1 MYEHFP
7 VTMWIMDGTFWA
19 LGLFFGILT
28 YIAAPLAAKKRGNS
42 VSGTPG
48 VAFLCFLAAGLLSP
62 IKWLALLSLLD
73 FEVIWFIFIILRGD
87 FRKKQ

>member
-7 VTMWIMDGTFWA
+7 IAMWLIDGSFWSV
-19 LGLFFGILT
+19 GLFFWVLT
-28 YIAAPLAAKKRGNS
+28 YIVAPLAAKKRGNS

-48 VAFLCFLAAGLLSP
+48 VVFLCFLAAGLLSP
-62 IKWLALLSLLD
+62 IKWLSLLSLLD
-73 FEVIWFIFIILRGD
+73 FSVIWFIFIILRGD

>member
-7 VTMWIMDGTFWA
+7 IAMWLIDGSFWSV
-19 LGLFFGILT
+19 GLFFWVLT
-28 YIAAPLAAKKRGNS
+28 YIVAPLAAKKRGNS

>member
-1 MYEHFP
+1 MEHFP
-7 VTMWIMDGTFWA
+7 IAMWLIDGSFWSV
-19 LGLFFGILT
+19 GLFFWVLT
-28 YIAAPLAAKKRGNS
+28 YIVAPLAAKKRGNS

-73 FEVIWFIFIILRGD
+73 FSVIWFVFIILRGD
-87 FRKKQ
+87 FRKNQ

>member
-7 VTMWIMDGTFWA
+7 IIMWLIDGSFWA
-19 LGLFFGILT
+19 VGLFFWVLT
-28 YIAAPLAAKKRGNS
+28 YIIAPLTAKSSKRNI
-42 VSGTPG
+42 SGTPG

-62 IKWLALLSLLD
+62 IKWLAWLSLLD
-73 FEVIWFIFIILRGD
+73 FSVIWFIFIILRGD

>member
-7 VTMWIMDGTFWA
+7 IAMWLIDGSFWSV
-19 LGLFFGILT
+19 GLFFWVLT
-28 YIAAPLAAKKRGNS
+28 YIVAPLAAKKRGNS

-62 IKWLALLSLLD
+62 IK
-73 FEVIWFIFIILRGD
+73 
-87 FRKKQ
+87 

>member
-7 VTMWIMDGTFWA
+7 IAMWLIDGSFWSV
-19 LGLFFGILT
+19 GLFFWVLT
-28 YIAAPLAAKKRGNS
+28 YIVAPLAAKKRGNS

-62 IKWLALLSLLD
+62 IKWLSLLSLLD
-73 FEVIWFIFIILRGD
+73 FSVIWFVFIILRGD
-87 FRKKQ
+87 FRKNQ

>member
-7 VTMWIMDGTFWA
+7 IAMWLIDGSFWSV
-19 LGLFFGILT
+19 GLFFWILT
-28 YIAAPLAAKKRGNS
+28 YIVAPLAAKKRGHS

-48 VAFLCFLAAGLLSP
+48 IAFLCFLTADLLSP
-62 IKWLALLSLLD
+62 IKWLAWLSLLD
-73 FEVIWFIFIILRGD
+73 FSVIWFIFIILRGD

>member
-19 LGLFFGILT
+19 LGLFFWILT

-73 FEVIWFIFIILRGD
+73 FEVIGFIFIILRGD

>member
-7 VTMWIMDGTFWA
+7 IAMWLIDGSFWSV
-19 LGLFFGILT
+19 GLFFWVLT
-28 YIAAPLAAKKRGNS
+28 YIVAPLAAKKRGNS

-73 FEVIWFIFIILRGD
+73 FSVIWFVFIILRGD
-87 FRKKQ
+87 FIKNQ

>member
-1 MYEHFP
+1 MYEYFP
-7 VTMWIMDGTFWA
+7 IAMWLIDGSFWSV
-19 LGLFFGILT
+19 GLFFWVLT
-28 YIAAPLAAKKRGNS
+28 YIVAPLAAKKRGNS

>member
-7 VTMWIMDGTFWA
+7 IAMWLIDGSFWSV
-19 LGLFFGILT
+19 GLFFWVLT
-28 YIAAPLAAKKRGNS
+28 YIVAPLAAKKRGNS

-73 FEVIWFIFIILRGD
+73 FSVIWFVVIILRGD
-87 FRKKQ
+87 FRKNQ

>member
-7 VTMWIMDGTFWA
+7 IAMWLIDGSFWSV
-19 LGLFFGILT
+19 GLFFWVLT
-28 YIAAPLAAKKRGNS
+28 YIVAPLAAKKRGNS

-73 FEVIWFIFIILRGD
+73 FSVIWFVFIILRGD
-87 FRKKQ
+87 FRKNQ

>member
-19 LGLFFGILT
+19 LGLFFWVLT
-28 YIAAPLAAKKRGNS
+28 YIVAPLAAKKRGNS

-73 FEVIWFIFIILRGD
+73 FSVIWFVFIILRGD
-87 FRKKQ
+87 FRKNQ